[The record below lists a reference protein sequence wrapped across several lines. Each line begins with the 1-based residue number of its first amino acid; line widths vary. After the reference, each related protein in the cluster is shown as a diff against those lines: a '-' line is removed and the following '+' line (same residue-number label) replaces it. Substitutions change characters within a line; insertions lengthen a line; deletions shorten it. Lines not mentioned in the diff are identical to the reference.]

1 MSDFDRWQEVNLE
14 LLDAIDKDDFDK
26 VNILFDKRQEI
37 LNNIDIN
44 EIKNYEIDFNKEL
57 KVLLEKK
64 IENIKQEIQSYRL
77 TKNANYSYKRN
88 LNKKINIF
96 NEKV

>member
-1 MSDFDRWQEVNLE
+1 MNDFDRWQNVNLE
-14 LLDAIDKDDFDK
+14 LLDAINEDDFDR
-26 VNILFDKRQEI
+26 VDILFDKRQEI
-37 LNNIDIN
+37 LNNIDVN

-57 KVLLEKK
+57 KKLLEKK
-64 IENIKQEIQSYRL
+64 IENIKQEIQNYRL

>member
-64 IENIKQEIQSYRL
+64 
-77 TKNANYSYKRN
+77 
-88 LNKKINIF
+88 
-96 NEKV
+96 